1 MQPPIHIILPI
12 SFSFFEPET
21 TRQVK
26 MNITIALWNKMPNN
40 TTKFCNIYIIMR
52 KFDQVS
58 TTTSKIFVHNTH
70 AERLSIETK
79 LCNPG
84 NFNSSM

>member
-1 MQPPIHIILPI
+1 MQPPHYIVLPI
-12 SFSFFEPET
+12 SFSFFKPKT

-26 MNITIALWNKMPNN
+26 MNIIITLWNKMPNN
-40 TTKFCNIYIIMR
+40 TTKICNIYIIMR

-58 TTTSKIFVHNTH
+58 PITSKIFVHNTH
-70 AERLSIETK
+70 VERLTIETK
-79 LCNPG
+79 LCYPG